1 MLSCAT
7 PHGIIEFERGM
18 MNWRPERGPPQRL
31 EVGETIV
38 TACLIPS
45 PQSSIQ
51 GVVMFSKQ
59 GLILHLSIPS
69 LVPISSARLNGWCPE
84 SAQLVHFHGIP
95 YVILSHG
102 KSIETR
108 CLDNLKKIIS
118 IIEFENKVNLLYL
131 DGNKLVV
138 IQGLKTA
145 EIQIQDLIPLP

>member
-18 MNWRPERGPPQRL
+18 MNWRPERGPPQRVEL
-31 EVGETIV
+31 GETIV

-45 PQSSIQ
+45 PQCSIQ

-69 LVPISSARLNGWCPE
+69 LVPISSTRLNGWCPE
-84 SAQLVHFHGIP
+84 SAQLVHFHGTP

-108 CLDNLKKIIS
+108 CVDNLNKIIS
-118 IIEFENKVNLLYL
+118 TMEFQNKVDLLYL
-131 DGNKLVV
+131 DGSTLIV
-138 IQGLKTA
+138 IQGMRTA